1 MSRDKREE
9 MAPASG
15 LAIVEKLIG
24 LLMILIGALVAYATY
39 QNMSNA
45 GPNPSIFITVGIT
58 LSGLGFLLLIVRT
71 P

>member
-9 MAPASG
+9 QAPASG

-39 QNMSNA
+39 QNMSGA
-45 GPNPSIFITVGIT
+45 GPNPIIFVAVGIV
-58 LSGLGFLLLIVRT
+58 LIGLGFLLLIART
-71 P
+71 T